1 MRRPSVPAVGQRPP
15 ARNPKSLYHNGL
27 NMLRPLVRRMPCTAA
42 TRFPPNPTMTAM
54 PLARALGRTA
64 LLAALLLAPLACATT
79 TVSRVNPAD
88 VTDLSGR
95 WNDTDS
101 RLVANQLIEQ
111 SLGAEW
117 VKQYRNGHGGESP
130 AVIVGDFA
138 NRTTEHIPVNTFVK
152 DLENAFVRSGSV
164 RVVASAQERAEIRGE
179 REDQQ
184 QNARTDTRAKLGMEQ
199 GARYM
204 LKGELQSI
212 ADAQGRE
219 KIMYYQVDAT
229 LIDLETNTKVWV
241 GQHKI
246 KKYIE
251 RKPFGV

>member
-1 MRRPSVPAVGQRPP
+1 MIAIPFARAFRRLPRAL
-15 ARNPKSLYHNGL
+15 AL
-27 NMLRPLVRRMPCTAA
+27 AA
-42 TRFPPNPTMTAM
+42 TGF
-54 PLARALGRTA
+54 
-64 LLAALLLAPLACATT
+64 LLVAPAGCATKSVT
-79 TVSRVNPAD
+79 RINPAD

-117 VKQYRNGHGGESP
+117 VQQYRSGHGGQSP

-138 NRTTEHIPVNTFVK
+138 NRTTEHIATGTFVK

-164 RVVASAQERAEIRGE
+164 RVVASAQERAEVRGE
-179 REDQQ
+179 RDDQQ
-184 QNARTDTRAKLGMEQ
+184 QNARADSRAKLGMEQ

-219 KIMYYQVDAT
+219 RIMYYQVDAT

-251 RKPFGV
+251 RKPFGI